1 MINILATEV
10 ESTLATAVESTT
22 ETYAF
27 PEQTFTSFSIIGLL
41 VMLVYFFIIGL
52 VIVGLVRL
60 VKYLGSAKKEQKL
73 IRMELG
79 KLAEEVH
86 LIREGIKRK

>member
-1 MINILATEV
+1 MINILV
-10 ESTLATAVESTT
+10 TAVEVPSESFTRPLT
-22 ETYAF
+22 ESYAF
-27 PEQTFTSFSIIGLL
+27 PEQTFSSLSIVGLL
-41 VMLVYFFIIGL
+41 VILVYFFIIGL

-86 LIREGIKRK
+86 LIREDIKRK